1 MTVDSTRRGRRGD
14 QLACVRVT
22 ISVET
27 GRLVTGDLES
37 RAIHWRRHLHAHPE
51 LSFQEHETSAFVEEL
66 LRSFGGLEIERPTAT
81 SIVAR
86 LRTGR
91 PGKTLAFRADMD
103 ALPIQ
108 EENDVPYAS
117 TRPGVMH
124 ACAHDAHTAILLGA
138 ASILTE
144 RRNEL
149 AGEVRFVFQHAEELP
164 PGGAQELVDAGVMDG
179 VDAVV
184 GIHLFS
190 TVPVGLVASQP
201 GPLLAFADTFRIEV
215 HGRGGHA
222 ASPHETIDPIVVA
235 AQVVTNL
242 QQLVSRTLDPLDQG
256 VVSVTRISG
265 GTAKNVIPETVEL
278 VGTVRTFRPETKTA
292 LVEGIERVV
301 RGVTEAHGA
310 TWTFQFEDGY
320 PAVVNDPGVAA
331 IVEEAVRAELGAQAV
346 TRIEPVMGG
355 EDFSAYLQR
364 APGAFFVVG
373 ARNEAIGAAF
383 PHHHPRFAI
392 DEASLRDGIAVFA
405 RTALDVL
412 G

>member
-1 MTVDSTRRGRRGD
+1 MSGFVTR
-14 QLACVRVT
+14 
-22 ISVET
+22 E
-27 GRLVTGDLES
+27 LEQQ
-37 RAIHWRRHLHAHPE
+37 AIHWRRHLHAHPE
-51 LSFQEHETSAFVEEL
+51 LSFEEVETSRFVEET
-66 LRSFGGLEIERPTAT
+66 LRAFGGLDVERPTPT
-81 SIVAR
+81 SVVAH
-86 LRTGR
+86 LRGR
-91 PGKTLAFRADMD
+91 PGGKVLALRADMD
-103 ALPIQ
+103 ALPIH

-138 ASILTE
+138 ARVLTE
-144 RRNEL
+144 RRDEL

-190 TVPVGLVASQP
+190 SVPVGHVVAQP
-201 GPLLAFADTFRIEV
+201 GPLLAIADTFRIEV

-222 ASPHETIDPIVVA
+222 ASPHETVDPIVIA

-242 QQLVSRTLDPLDQG
+242 QHLVSRTVDPLDQG

-265 GTAKNVIPETVEL
+265 GTAKNVIPEAVEL
-278 VGTVRTFRPETKTA
+278 IGTVRTFKPQTKVA
-292 LVEGIERVV
+292 LVAGIERVL

-310 TWTFQFEDGY
+310 TYTFDYEDGY
-320 PAVVNDPGVAA
+320 AAVVNDPEVAA
-331 IVEEAVRAELGAQAV
+331 LVEGAARTELGDGAV
-346 TRIEPVMGG
+346 TRIDPVMGG

-364 APGAFFVVG
+364 APGAFFIVG
-373 ARNEAIGAAF
+373 TRNDAIGASF

-405 RTALDVL
+405 RVALDTL
-412 G
+412 K

>member
-1 MTVDSTRRGRRGD
+1 MATSAETRR
-14 QLACVRVT
+14 
-22 ISVET
+22 
-27 GRLVTGDLES
+27 LVPADLEAQ
-37 RAIHWRRHLHAHPE
+37 AIHWRRHLHAHPE
-51 LSFQEHETSAFVEEL
+51 LSFEEHETSAFVADL
-66 LRSFGGLEIERPTAT
+66 LRSFGGLEIERPTPT
-81 SIVAR
+81 SVVAV
-86 LRTGR
+86 LRGGR
-91 PGKTLAFRADMD
+91 PGKTLALRADMD

-124 ACAHDAHTAILLGA
+124 ACGHDAHTAILLA
-138 ASILTE
+138 AAHVLAG
-144 RRNEL
+144 RRDEL

-190 TVPVGLVASQP
+190 TVPVGLVAAQP

-222 ASPHETIDPIVVA
+222 ASPHETVDPIVVA

-242 QQLVSRTLDPLDQG
+242 QQLVSRTIDPLDQG

-278 VGTVRTFRPETKTA
+278 LGTVRTFKPETKTA
-292 LVEGIERVV
+292 LVAGIERVV

-310 TWTFQFEDGY
+310 TFTFQYEDGY
-320 PAVVNDPGVAA
+320 PAVVNDAEVAA
-331 IVEEAVRAELGAQAV
+331 VVEEAARAELGEHAV

-373 ARNEAIGAAF
+373 ARNEAIGAVF
-383 PHHHPRFAI
+383 PHHHPRFSI
-392 DEASLRDGIAVFA
+392 DEASLKDGIAVFA
-405 RTALDVL
+405 RTALDLL

>member
-1 MTVDSTRRGRRGD
+1 MSG
-14 QLACVRVT
+14 
-22 ISVET
+22 
-27 GRLVTGDLES
+27 LVTRELEQQ
-37 RAIHWRRHLHAHPE
+37 AIHWRRHLHAHPE
-51 LSFQEHETSAFVEEL
+51 LSFEEVETSRFVEET
-66 LRSFGGLEIERPTAT
+66 LRAFGGLDVERPTPT
-81 SIVAR
+81 SVVAH
-86 LRTGR
+86 LRGR
-91 PGKTLAFRADMD
+91 PGGKVLALRADMD
-103 ALPIQ
+103 ALPIH

-138 ASILTE
+138 ARILTE
-144 RRNEL
+144 RRDEL

-179 VDAVV
+179 VDAVI

-190 TVPVGLVASQP
+190 SVPVGQVAAQP
-201 GPLLAFADTFRIEV
+201 GPLLAIADTFRIEV

-222 ASPHETIDPIVVA
+222 ASPHETVDPIVIA

-242 QQLVSRTLDPLDQG
+242 QHLVSRTVDPLDQG

-278 VGTVRTFRPETKTA
+278 IGTVRTFKPQTKTA
-292 LVEGIERVV
+292 LIAGIERVL

-310 TWTFQFEDGY
+310 TYSFDYEDGY
-320 PAVVNDPGVAA
+320 AAVVNDPEVAA
-331 IVEEAVRAELGAQAV
+331 LVEGAARTELGDGAV
-346 TRIEPVMGG
+346 TRIDPVMGG

-364 APGAFFVVG
+364 APGAFFIVG
-373 ARNEAIGAAF
+373 TRNDAIGASF

-405 RTALDVL
+405 RVALDTL
-412 G
+412 K

>member
-1 MTVDSTRRGRRGD
+1 MSG
-14 QLACVRVT
+14 
-22 ISVET
+22 
-27 GRLVTGDLES
+27 LVTRELEQQ
-37 RAIHWRRHLHAHPE
+37 AIHWRRHLHAHPE
-51 LSFQEHETSAFVEEL
+51 LSFEEVETSRFVEET
-66 LRSFGGLEIERPTAT
+66 LRAFGGLDVERPTPT
-81 SIVAR
+81 SVVAH
-86 LRTGR
+86 LRGR
-91 PGKTLAFRADMD
+91 PGGKVLALRADMD
-103 ALPIQ
+103 ALPIH

-138 ASILTE
+138 ARILTE
-144 RRNEL
+144 RRDEL

-179 VDAVV
+179 VDAVI

-190 TVPVGLVASQP
+190 SVPVGQVAAQP
-201 GPLLAFADTFRIEV
+201 GPLLAIADTFRIEV

-222 ASPHETIDPIVVA
+222 ASPHETVDPIVIA

-242 QQLVSRTLDPLDQG
+242 QQLVSRTVDPLDQG

-278 VGTVRTFRPETKTA
+278 IGTVRTFKPQTKTA
-292 LVEGIERVV
+292 LIAGIERVL

-310 TWTFQFEDGY
+310 TYSFDYEDGY
-320 PAVVNDPGVAA
+320 AAVVNDPEVAA
-331 IVEEAVRAELGAQAV
+331 LVEGAARTELGDGAV
-346 TRIEPVMGG
+346 TRIDPVMGG

-364 APGAFFVVG
+364 APGAFFIVG
-373 ARNEAIGAAF
+373 TRNDAIGASF

-405 RTALDVL
+405 RVALDTL
-412 G
+412 K

>member
-1 MTVDSTRRGRRGD
+1 MSG
-14 QLACVRVT
+14 
-22 ISVET
+22 
-27 GRLVTGDLES
+27 LVTRELEQQ
-37 RAIHWRRHLHAHPE
+37 AIHWRRHLHAHPE
-51 LSFQEHETSAFVEEL
+51 LSFEEVETSRFVEET
-66 LRSFGGLEIERPTAT
+66 LRAFGGLDVERPTPT
-81 SIVAR
+81 SVVAH
-86 LRTGR
+86 LRGR
-91 PGKTLAFRADMD
+91 PGGKVLALRADMD
-103 ALPIQ
+103 ALPIH

-138 ASILTE
+138 ARILTE
-144 RRNEL
+144 RRDEL

-179 VDAVV
+179 VDAVI

-190 TVPVGLVASQP
+190 SVPVGQVAAQP
-201 GPLLAFADTFRIEV
+201 GPLLAIADTFRIEV

-222 ASPHETIDPIVVA
+222 ASPHETVDPIVIA

-242 QQLVSRTLDPLDQG
+242 QHLVSRTVDPLDQG

-278 VGTVRTFRPETKTA
+278 IGTVRTFKPQTKTA
-292 LVEGIERVV
+292 LIAGIERVL

-310 TWTFQFEDGY
+310 TYSFDYEDGY
-320 PAVVNDPGVAA
+320 AAVVNDPEVAA
-331 IVEEAVRAELGAQAV
+331 LVEGAARAELGDGAV
-346 TRIEPVMGG
+346 TRIDPVMGG

-364 APGAFFVVG
+364 APGAFFIVG
-373 ARNEAIGAAF
+373 TRNDAIGASF

-405 RTALDVL
+405 RVALDTL
-412 G
+412 K

>member
-1 MTVDSTRRGRRGD
+1 MSVDSTRRALRGN
-14 QLACVRVT
+14 QLACRAVAT
-22 ISVET
+22 SAET
-27 GRLVTGDLES
+27 RRLVPGDLEAQ
-37 RAIHWRRHLHAHPE
+37 AIHWRRHLHARPE
-51 LSFQEHETSAFVEEL
+51 LSFEEHETSAFVADL
-66 LRSFGGLEIERPTAT
+66 LHSFGGLEIEHPTPT
-81 SIVAR
+81 SVVAV
-86 LRTGR
+86 LRSGR

-124 ACAHDAHTAILLGA
+124 ACAHDAHTAILLA
-138 ASILTE
+138 AARILTE
-144 RRNEL
+144 RRDEL
-149 AGEVRFVFQHAEELP
+149 AGELRFVFQHAEELP

-190 TVPVGLVASQP
+190 TVPVGLVAAQP

-222 ASPHETIDPIVVA
+222 AAPHETVDPIVVA

-242 QQLVSRTLDPLDQG
+242 QQLVSRTIDPLDQG

-278 VGTVRTFRPETKTA
+278 LGTVRTFKPETKTA
-292 LVEGIERVV
+292 LVAGIERVL

-310 TWTFQFEDGY
+310 TYTFHYEDGY
-320 PAVVNDPGVAA
+320 PAVVNDAEVAA
-331 IVEEAVRAELGAQAV
+331 IVEEAARAELGEHAV

-355 EDFSAYLQR
+355 EDFSAYLHR

-373 ARNEAIGAAF
+373 TRNEAIGAAF

-405 RTALDVL
+405 RTALDML